1 MRRTLRSS
9 GRRLPRRLAAAAL
22 AVLLGA
28 GTLGACGGDDEGG
41 GSGGAAA
48 PLRLGYFPN
57 ITHATALVGVQR
69 GIFAKH
75 LGTAPRVSTF
85 NAGPSAVEAL
95 FSGAV
100 DATFIG
106 PNPTINAWARS
117 HGKAVKVI
125 SGAAS
130 GGASL
135 VVKPEITSVQD
146 LRGKTIATP
155 QLGNT
160 QDVAARHWLKQN
172 GLTANKDGSGDVKI
186 VPQEN
191 AQTLQTFA
199 QGTVDGAWV
208 PEPFA
213 SRLILEHKG
222 KRLLNEASLWPGGK
236 FVVTNLIVRQDYA
249 KEHPDQVKKLLQGVV
264 EATDFIN
271 ANPDEAK
278 KSVNEQL
285 TKLSGKPL
293 KQEIL
298 DAAFKE
304 ITFTTDPVASS
315 LAQGAEHAE
324 EVGLLEPVDLDG
336 LYDLGPLNE
345 VLKASGKAQ
354 VSDK

>member
-9 GRRLPRRLAAAAL
+9 HRGLPRRLATAAL

-28 GTLGACGGDDEGG
+28 GTLSACGDDEGG

-75 LGTAPRVSTF
+75 LGTAPRTSTF
-85 NAGPSAVEAL
+85 NAGPSAVEAV

-100 DATFIG
+100 DATFVG

-117 HGKAVKVI
+117 HGKAIKVI

-135 VVKPEITSVQD
+135 VVKPEIKSIQD
-146 LRGKTIATP
+146 LRGKKIATP

-160 QDVAARHWLKQN
+160 QDVAVRHYLKSQ

-199 QGTVDGAWV
+199 QGSIDGAWV

-213 SRLILEHKG
+213 SRLILENKG

-249 KEHPDQVKKLLQGVV
+249 KEHPEQVKKLLQGVV
-264 EATDFIN
+264 EATDLIN
-271 ANPDEAK
+271 NNPDDAK
-278 KSVNEQL
+278 KAVNEQL

-293 KQEIL
+293 KPEIL
-298 DAAFKE
+298 DSAFKE

-315 LAQGAEHAE
+315 LTQGARHAE
-324 EVGLLEPVDLDG
+324 EVGLLEPVNLDG
-336 LYDLGPLNE
+336 IYDLGPLNE